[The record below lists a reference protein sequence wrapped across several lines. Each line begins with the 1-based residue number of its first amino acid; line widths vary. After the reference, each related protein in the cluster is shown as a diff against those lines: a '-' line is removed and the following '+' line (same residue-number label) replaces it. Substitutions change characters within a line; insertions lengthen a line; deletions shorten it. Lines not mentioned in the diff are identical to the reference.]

1 MRLYISEKQK
11 LGITNAGNKFSKF
24 YISNDIPEKRN
35 LFYLSHIRHEQ
46 IMCAIIMSTP
56 ITETGNDVVRR
67 IAISTS
73 PLLSSEYKNKRR
85 GCLLLF
91 TILVS
96 RSYPEAPVQAAS
108 PKQLTLRERKSKTS
122 AMGSPMTTGVSTK
135 LFIRRYC
142 CLQELPN
149 GFTNAPCSGM
159 LRNRKKLEKTVR
171 LPEALMLHFREKFHG
186 RSRSTS
192 FGNFATRTLSPK
204 VCAWILRFT
213 IKTMAIP
220 MFTFYCRPVA

>member
-46 IMCAIIMSTP
+46 MMCAIIMSTP
-56 ITETGNDVVRR
+56 ITETGNDIVRR

-96 RSYPEAPVQAAS
+96 RSYPEATAACW
-108 PKQLTLRERKSKTS
+108 
-122 AMGSPMTTGVSTK
+122 ST
-135 LFIRRYC
+135 R
-142 CLQELPN
+142 
-149 GFTNAPCSGM
+149 
-159 LRNRKKLEKTVR
+159 
-171 LPEALMLHFREKFHG
+171 
-186 RSRSTS
+186 
-192 FGNFATRTLSPK
+192 
-204 VCAWILRFT
+204 
-213 IKTMAIP
+213 AIS
-220 MFTFYCRPVA
+220 